1 VGTVVEVKAGNP
13 FKQIKVQP
21 AAHLD
26 RLETVI
32 VLLTQT
38 PVEFKSETPSSTQQ
52 SEASPPAA
60 TAKSEK
66 P

>member
-1 VGTVVEVKAGNP
+1 VKAGNP
-13 FKQIKVQP
+13 FKQIRVQP
-21 AAHLD
+21 AAKLD

-38 PVEFKSETPSSTQQ
+38 PVEFKTETPGAPGSASTEQ
-52 SEASPPAA
+52 SNVNAPTPA
-60 TAKSEK
+60 AKSEK